1 MSRRVFT
8 HARFARPDEP
18 VDYAERGWKQL
29 YRLYRRSQ
37 LLKEIEAV
45 TDLCGIE
52 GGEGNF
58 ALLKALKE
66 EAASLVAGSAVG
78 TDVTNASNANDAA

>member
-1 MSRRVFT
+1 MSRRVFN

-29 YRLYRRSQ
+29 YRLYRRAQ
-37 LLKEIEAV
+37 LLREIEAV
-45 TDLCGIE
+45 TDLCGLE
-52 GGEGNF
+52 GSPGNF

-66 EAASLVAGSAVG
+66 EAAALVTGPAVG
-78 TDVTNASNANDAA
+78 TDVNGNNANDAA